1 MYRYRA
7 LLLIMALGLV
17 ACGND
22 KQTTLYQPEAIQKY
36 ERDVLLQG
44 AVSLNG
50 QTIKPGK
57 VEARLQNG
65 QLLAETNLENSTRYQ
80 LNIPAGTVLPVI
92 LSYSPANST
101 SPGDTLV
108 SVVVQTGLYRYDIN
122 PLTTAIAAQARAL
135 GGYTTR
141 NLVQAAADSV
151 HVPDA
156 NKTSTGF
163 RGDPTTQY
171 GGWH

>member
-1 MYRYRA
+1 MRMQLWVLM
-7 LLLIMALGLV
+7 LLVGLLG
-17 ACGND
+17 CGKD
-22 KQTTLYQPEAIQKY
+22 KQSGLNQPEAIQKY
-36 ERDVLLQG
+36 ERDVVLQG

-50 QTIKPGK
+50 AAVKPGK

-65 QLLAETNLENSTRYQ
+65 QLLADFNLDNNTRYQ
-80 LNIPAGTVLPVI
+80 LHIPAGTVLPVI
-92 LSYSPANST
+92 LSYTPIDSSRD
-101 SPGDTLV
+101 SDKLI